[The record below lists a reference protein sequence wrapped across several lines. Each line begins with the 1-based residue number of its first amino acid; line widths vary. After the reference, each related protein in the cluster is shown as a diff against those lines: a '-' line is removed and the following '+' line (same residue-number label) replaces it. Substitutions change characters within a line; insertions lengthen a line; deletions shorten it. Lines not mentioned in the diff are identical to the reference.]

1 MKPVALL
8 LTSLFIAQFPLLAAH
23 SSPTQ
28 FPTQLAQ
35 ADIDE
40 NLPTPQQVQQT
51 AKNITVRISADKNS
65 GSGVLIAKKG
75 STYLV
80 LTNAH
85 VVSRSTKFQIQAPDG
100 QKHNAQVLNGGFDPK
115 YDLALLQFTS
125 PTRYNLADLSDVA
138 SPLAPERTIYSAG
151 FPFDAKNI
159 RITSGQVSQ
168 LSDIPFDDGTQIG
181 YTTNKGEKGIRQ
193 GMSGGAILDGR
204 GKFLGIN
211 TLGAAPILPNYTY
224 NDGSK
229 PPSKLTAKYRQS
241 NWGVPVYNF
250 LTNVKPDILYGYDNL
265 PKVERQVT
273 PTGYL
278 ARLNIKARQM
288 TVRIETGSGNGSGVI
303 VAKQGNSYYVL
314 TAKHVVQNLD
324 TKQLF
329 TNLQLVTYDQ
339 DRYGVAGTVVAEGVD
354 LAVVKFSSN
363 TNYPLAQLG
372 QQIQNTG
379 DFVFVGGFPG
389 RETIN
394 SPLWQWQLNP
404 GYVNDKEQGKLNTQD
419 TQSFSN
425 GYDLIYGSIS
435 YGGMSGGPVFN
446 SAGNVIGI
454 HGRTESTDLNSLGI
468 SIETFIGLAAKLRIS
483 PNLLNIAKANYIDL
497 SPEDRRNI
505 IAAMQNI
512 PQPPVGADGKRW
524 LAYGN
529 QLYRTRQYNLAI
541 AAFDRAINDR
551 QILFGNYGKSLSLAN
566 TGKYKS
572 ALDAIIISI
581 QSSNRDGLGKY
592 YYFWKY
598 KSVIY
603 SSLGNYAEALK
614 AIDIAIQ
621 LEKNDLT
628 LLNEK
633 GLILC
638 RYKKYPDAIAIYDLI
653 IRKQP
658 GSSAYNNR
666 GNAKSDLG
674 NKQAAIADY
683 DRAIQLNPNHANA
696 YSNRGNAKSDLGN
709 KQAAIIDYGRAIQLN
724 PNHANAYIN
733 RGIAKSALGNKQ
745 AAIIDCD
752 RAIQLNPNLA
762 EAYIS
767 RGNAKSDLGN
777 KQAAVADYDRAIQL
791 NPNFTEAYYNR
802 GNAKSDLGN
811 KQAAIIDYDRAIQ
824 LNPNDANAYS
834 NRGIAKYALR
844 NKQAAII
851 DYDRAIQLN
860 PNLAEAYYNR
870 GNAKSALGNKQ
881 AAIVDYDRAIQLNP
895 NDAKAY
901 YNRGNTKSA
910 LGNKQAAIT
919 DMNTSAELFR
929 QQKQMDLYQK
939 AIESL
944 KKLQGG

>member
-1 MKPVALL
+1 MNTSALL
-8 LTSLFIAQFPLLAAH
+8 ITSLFIAQLPILTVH

-100 QKHNAQVLNGGFDPK
+100 QKHTAQILNGGFDPK

-125 PTRYNLADLSDVA
+125 PTKYTLADLSDVA
-138 SPLAPERTIYSAG
+138 SPLTPERTIYSAG

-229 PPSKLTAKYRQS
+229 PLSKLTAKYRQS
-241 NWGVPVYNF
+241 NWGIPVYNF

-265 PKVERQVT
+265 PKVEHQVT

-278 ARLNIKARQM
+278 ARLNTKARQM
-288 TVRIETGSGNGSGVI
+288 TVRIETASGNGSGVI
-303 VAKQGNSYYVL
+303 VAKQGTSYYVL

-339 DRYGVAGTVVAEGVD
+339 ERYGVAGTVVAAGVD

-372 QQIQNTG
+372 QYSPNTG
-379 DFVFVGGFPG
+379 DFAFVGGFPG
-389 RETIN
+389 REAIN

-425 GYDLIYGSIS
+425 GYDLIYSSIS

-468 SIETFIGLAAKLRIS
+468 SIETFIGLAAKLQIS
-483 PNLLNIAKANYIDL
+483 PNLLNIAKANYIGL
-497 SPEDRRNI
+497 NPEDRKNV

-512 PQPPVGADGKRW
+512 PQPPVGSDGKRW
-524 LAYGN
+524 LAYAN
-529 QLYRTRQYNLAI
+529 QLYRTGQYNLAI

-551 QILFGNYGKSLSLAN
+551 QVLFGNYGKSLSLLN
-566 TGKYKS
+566 TGKHKL
-572 ALDAIIISI
+572 ALDAIVTAI
-581 QSSNRDGLGKY
+581 QASNRDGLGKY

-598 KSVIY
+598 KSIIY
-603 SSLGNYAEALK
+603 SRLGNYAEALK

-621 LEKNDLT
+621 LEKNDLI

-633 GLILC
+633 GLILY
-638 RYKKYPDAIAIYDLI
+638 RYKKYQDAIAIYDLI
-653 IRKQP
+653 IQEQP
-658 GSSAYNNR
+658 GSVVYNNR
-666 GNAKSDLG
+666 GNAKYDSG
-674 NKQAAIADY
+674 NKQAAIIDY
-683 DRAIQLNPNHANA
+683 DRAIQINLNYAFS
-696 YSNRGNAKSDLGN
+696 YYNRGNAKYDLGN
-709 KQAAIIDYGRAIQLN
+709 KQAAIIDYDRAIQIN
-724 PNHANAYIN
+724 PNYVDAYIN
-733 RGIAKSALGNKQ
+733 RGITKYDLGNKQ
-745 AAIIDCD
+745 AAIIDYD
-752 RAIQLNPNLA
+752 RAIQINPNLANSYYNRANAKYSLGDKQTAIVDYNRAIQLNPDFAN
-762 EAYIS
+762 AY
-767 RGNAKSDLGN
+767 N
-777 KQAAVADYDRAIQL
+777 
-791 NPNFTEAYYNR
+791 NR
-802 GNAKSDLGN
+802 GFIKSDLGN
-811 KQAAIIDYDRAIQ
+811 KQAAIIDYDRAIK
-824 LNPNDANAYS
+824 LNPNYVDAYV
-834 NRGIAKYALR
+834 NRSLAKSSLGDR
-844 NKQAAII
+844 QGAII
-851 DYDRAIQLN
+851 DL
-860 PNLAEAYYNR
+860 
-870 GNAKSALGNKQ
+870 
-881 AAIVDYDRAIQLNP
+881 
-895 NDAKAY
+895 
-901 YNRGNTKSA
+901 TKV
-910 LGNKQAAIT
+910 
-919 DMNTSAELFR
+919 AELFR
-929 QQKQMDLYQK
+929 QQGRMDKYQI
-939 AIESL
+939 AIKEIEKL
-944 KKLQGG
+944 KRN